1 MCRPLFITSS
11 LYLLQD
17 CLHPNLINLMNAFPW
32 DSSLSFNFSNL
43 QKNLRNFQGWRSL
56 VLNMIC
62 IALCV
67 ILCRRSRTP
76 LVCSTCVSR
85 GVQTKKFTN
94 LSFGTHCSLYTTS
107 CKCCQMDVKA
117 SIQDPGHTAQN
128 TQSVFKCKACSS
140 LEKYNQIWSL

>member
-43 QKNLRNFQGWRSL
+43 QKNLRNFQGWSL

-76 LVCSTCVSR
+76 PSYVLLVSQEGSR
-85 GVQTKKFTN
+85 QKSLQTFPLGRIAPFILQVVNVARWMWKLQFRTQDILPKI
-94 LSFGTHCSLYTTS
+94 HSLYS
-107 CKCCQMDVKA
+107 NARHALV
-117 SIQDPGHTAQN
+117 
-128 TQSVFKCKACSS
+128 
-140 LEKYNQIWSL
+140 

>member
-43 QKNLRNFQGWRSL
+43 QKTCAIFKDGALFWTWYVS
-56 VLNMIC
+56 
-62 IALCV
+62 LCV

-94 LSFGTHCSLYTTS
+94 LSFGTHCSFYTTS

-128 TQSVFKCKACSS
+128 TQSVFKCKACTS